1 MKFITTAPDRR
12 TLVKAI
18 ATHTGMEPSY
28 IGPPTFNYTV
38 GTITIDREGYID
50 VPDEQAA
57 DLKAFLIA
65 KGWMEPEPEPE
76 QPRIQIGVP
85 AQEMTVQSVTNLIF
99 MLYSKQYLLGKA
111 VGTAC
116 VRIEDAV
123 ITRLQEYTPENLEAY
138 AELLLDFKAL
148 DYLEGLGLE
157 EGQLRMDFP
166 PIESDDVA
174 LWILLMTKMVDF
186 IKAAHRVYPQRLQPE
201 AEKYFMRGWLLRMGF
216 GGSDFK
222 AVRQALLKNLKG
234 CSAFPEAEKAQRHQE
249 HWAEIRR
256 QHREA
261 RAERA
266 EEAQEVTEDAS
277 TVVEGRKKHD

>member
-18 ATHTGMEPSY
+18 AEHTGMEPNY
-28 IGPPTFNYTV
+28 AGPPTFNYTV
-38 GTITIDREGYID
+38 GTITIDREGYVD

-65 KGWMEPEPEPE
+65 KCWMEPEPEPE

-85 AQEMTVQSVTNLIF
+85 AKDLTVANVTNLIY

-111 VGTAC
+111 VGTTC
-116 VRIEDAV
+116 VRIEDTV

-138 AELLLDFKAL
+138 AELLRDFEAL
-148 DYLEGLGLE
+148 GDLEGLELE

-166 PIESDDVA
+166 MAEDST
-174 LWILLMTKMVDF
+174 LWMLLMTKMLAF
-186 IKAAHRVYPQRLQPE
+186 AKAAHRVYPQRQQPE
-201 AEKYFMRGWLLRMGF
+201 AEKYFMRVWLLRMGF

-222 AVRQALLKNLKG
+222 AARQALLKNLKG
-234 CSAFPEAEKAQRHQE
+234 CSAFPDAEKAQRHQE

-266 EEAQEVTEDAS
+266 EEAQEATEDAC
-277 TVVEGRKKHD
+277 TVVEGRKTHD

>member
-18 ATHTGMEPSY
+18 AEHTGMEPSY
-28 IGPPTFNYTV
+28 IGPPTFNYPV
-38 GTITIDREGYID
+38 GTITVDREGYVD

-76 QPRIQIGVP
+76 QPRIQVGVP
-85 AQEMTVQSVTNLIF
+85 AQEMTVKSVTNLIF

-138 AELLLDFKAL
+138 AELLRDFKAL
-148 DYLEGLGLE
+148 GDLEGLELE

-166 PIESDDVA
+166 MAEDST
-174 LWILLMTKMVDF
+174 LWMLLMTKMVAF
-186 IKAAHRVYPQRLQPE
+186 AKAAHRVYPQRQQPE

-222 AVRQALLKNLKG
+222 AARQALLKNLKG
-234 CSAFPEAEKAQRHQE
+234 CSAFPDAEKAQRHQE

-266 EEAQEVTEDAS
+266 EEAQEATEDAC
-277 TVVEGRKKHD
+277 TVVEGRKTHD

>member
-1 MKFITTAPDRR
+1 MKFFTTAPDRR

-18 ATHTGMEPSY
+18 AAHTGMEPSY

-38 GTITIDREGYID
+38 GTIAVDREGYVD

-85 AQEMTVQSVTNLIF
+85 AKDLTVANVTNLIY

-111 VGTAC
+111 VGIAC
-116 VRIEDAV
+116 VRIEDTV

-138 AELLLDFKAL
+138 AELLRDFEAL
-148 DYLEGLGLE
+148 GDLEGVELE

-166 PIESDDVA
+166 MAEDST
-174 LWILLMTKMVDF
+174 LWMLLMTKMVAF
-186 IKAAHRVYPQRLQPE
+186 AKVAHRVYPQRQQPE

-222 AVRQALLKNLKG
+222 AARQALLKNLKG
-234 CSAFPEAEKAQRHQE
+234 CSAFPDAEKAKRHQE
-249 HWAEIRR
+249 HWADIRR

-266 EEAQEVTEDAS
+266 EEAQEATEDAC
-277 TVVEGRKKHD
+277 TVVEGRKTHD

>member
-1 MKFITTAPDRR
+1 MRFITTAPDRR

-18 ATHTGMEPSY
+18 AAYTGMEPSY
-28 IGPPTFNYTV
+28 VGPPTFNYTV
-38 GTITIDREGYID
+38 GTITVDREGYVD

-57 DLKAFLIA
+57 DVKAFLIS

-85 AQEMTVQSVTNLIF
+85 AQEMTVQSVTNLIY

-111 VGTAC
+111 IGTAC
-116 VRIEDAV
+116 VRVEDAV

-138 AELLLDFKAL
+138 AELLRDFKAL
-148 DYLEGLGLE
+148 GDLEGLEME
-157 EGQLRMDFP
+157 EGQLRTDFP
-166 PIESDDVA
+166 MAEDST
-174 LWILLMTKMVDF
+174 LWMLLMTKMVDF

-201 AEKYFMRGWLLRMGF
+201 AEKYNMRGWLLRMGF

-234 CSAFPEAEKAQRHQE
+234 CSAFPDVEKAQRHQE

-256 QHREA
+256 RHKRD
-261 RAERA
+261 R
-266 EEAQEVTEDAS
+266 V
-277 TVVEGRKKHD
+277 

>member
-18 ATHTGMEPSY
+18 AAHTGMEPSY
-28 IGPPTFNYTV
+28 VGPPTFNYTV
-38 GTITIDREGYID
+38 GTITIDREGYVE

-85 AQEMTVQSVTNLIF
+85 AKDLTVANVTNLIY
-99 MLYSKQYLLGKA
+99 MLYSKQYLMGKA

-116 VRIEDAV
+116 VRIEDTV

-138 AELLLDFKAL
+138 AELLRDFKAL
-148 DYLEGLGLE
+148 GDLEGVELE

-166 PIESDDVA
+166 MAEDST
-174 LWILLMTKMVDF
+174 LWMLLMTKMVGLRQGRAPR
-186 IKAAHRVYPQRLQPE
+186 IPAAPAAGGRKVLHARVAAQDGIWRLRFQSCP
-201 AEKYFMRGWLLRMGF
+201 AGT
-216 GGSDFK
+216 
-222 AVRQALLKNLKG
+222 
-234 CSAFPEAEKAQRHQE
+234 
-249 HWAEIRR
+249 
-256 QHREA
+256 
-261 RAERA
+261 
-266 EEAQEVTEDAS
+266 AQEPERVL
-277 TVVEGRKKHD
+277 RLPKR

>member
-18 ATHTGMEPSY
+18 AEHTGMEPTY

-38 GTITIDREGYID
+38 GTITIDREGYVD

-85 AQEMTVQSVTNLIF
+85 AKDLTVANVTNLIY

-123 ITRLQEYTPENLEAY
+123 ITLLQEYTPENLEAY
-138 AELLLDFKAL
+138 AELLRDYPDRLDRL
-148 DYLEGLGLE
+148 ISELSSY
-157 EGQLRMDFP
+157 M
-166 PIESDDVA
+166 ES
-174 LWILLMTKMVDF
+174 TGRSYQNH
-186 IKAAHRVYPQRLQPE
+186 AATIRR
-201 AEKYFMRGWLLRMGF
+201 
-216 GGSDFK
+216 
-222 AVRQALLKNLKG
+222 
-234 CSAFPEAEKAQRHQE
+234 
-249 HWAEIRR
+249 WAENDKAKGVPKQGIPDY
-256 QHREA
+256 
-261 RAERA
+261 
-266 EEAQEVTEDAS
+266 TCK
-277 TVVEGRKKHD
+277 EGESL